1 MGSLVAMGRGSAD
14 RYFQDE
20 IDNNEKFVH
29 VSKKDLHEIIKP
41 YIESILKWTK
51 LVISKS
57 GYDKKI
63 SKQLVLTGGGSQL
76 DGLAILTKNYLNFN
90 SRIGFPKEFKI
101 NLENTLN
108 PSHSVALG
116 IIQSI
121 FKVKEQEKK
130 QDFNIL
136 MAKKNKFSFFRNW
149 INEKFF

>member
-1 MGSLVAMGRGSAD
+1 M
-14 RYFQDE
+14 
-20 IDNNEKFVH
+20 
-29 VSKKDLHEIIKP
+29 
-41 YIESILKWTK
+41 
-51 LVISKS
+51 
-57 GYDKKI
+57 
-63 SKQLVLTGGGSQL
+63 VLTGGGSQL
-76 DGLAILTKNYLNFN
+76 DGLEILTKNYLNFN

-101 NLENTLN
+101 NLESTLN

-149 INEKFF
+149 ISENFF